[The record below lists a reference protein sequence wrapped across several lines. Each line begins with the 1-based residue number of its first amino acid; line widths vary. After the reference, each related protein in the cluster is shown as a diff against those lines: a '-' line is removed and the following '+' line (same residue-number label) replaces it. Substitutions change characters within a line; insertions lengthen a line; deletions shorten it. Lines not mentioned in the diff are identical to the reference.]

1 MNQEKIGQFIRDLRK
16 NNYLTQEAFANKLG
30 VTYQAVSKWENGK
43 SIPDISTL
51 ELISKTFDV
60 NIEELLAGEKQTKK
74 SSKKL
79 VVLGAFVLL
88 VLLIVIVILISYFSK
103 DHHDFEFKKISTTCK
118 DFTINGSAA
127 YNHDKTSIY
136 ISDVNY
142 CGKENTTVYEKIEC
156 TLYENYGD
164 TITLVSKCQN
174 KGQKVTLEEFLK
186 EVEIAVDD
194 YSATCKKFKDSYL
207 YLEIAA
213 FDGEQNTTYK
223 IPITLKNNC

>member
-79 VVLGAFVLL
+79 VVLGAFVFL
-88 VLLIVIVILISYFSK
+88 VLLIIIGLSINYFSK
-103 DHHDFEFKKISTTCK
+103 GHHDFEFKKISTTCK